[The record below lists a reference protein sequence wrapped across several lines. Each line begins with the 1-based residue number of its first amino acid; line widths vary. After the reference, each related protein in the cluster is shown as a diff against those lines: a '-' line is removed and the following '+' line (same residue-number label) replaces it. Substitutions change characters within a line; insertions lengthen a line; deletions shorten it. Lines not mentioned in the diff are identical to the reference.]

1 MIYITLLTSLVIGNN
16 IVITGY
22 DPENDKAAFNV
33 TFDSDIESTGLS
45 LSKRL

>member
-1 MIYITLLTSLVIGNN
+1 MLA
-16 IVITGY
+16 GY
-22 DPENDKAAFNV
+22 DPENDETALNV